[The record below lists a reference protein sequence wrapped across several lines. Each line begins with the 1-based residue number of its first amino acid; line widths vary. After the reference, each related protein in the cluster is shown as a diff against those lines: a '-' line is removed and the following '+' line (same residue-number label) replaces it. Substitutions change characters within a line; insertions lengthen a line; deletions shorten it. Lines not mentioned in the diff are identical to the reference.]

1 MVRQRPLRLE
11 IATPPSEE
19 ELERAIGKLKCGKAG
34 GESGILPEMVKAVC
48 SEEGFMRMLKELYGG
63 RVKSQQIGG
72 MQCWCHCRRKGI

>member
-34 GESGILPEMVKAVC
+34 GDSFRDG
-48 SEEGFMRMLKELYGG
+48 EGSMQQRGLHEDVEG
-63 RVKSQQIGG
+63 RCMEAG
-72 MQCWCHCRRKGI
+72 